1 MSKKIIHFSKCFVP
15 FVVLSLIVIA
25 FGLFGVFTRGF
36 NLGLDFQAGL
46 IQEVKIAPT
55 AIEMTYTGP
64 SSLAVEAN
72 NVSMSIV
79 ISGAGSANETQTFL
93 YAEYT
98 TIGDLVSQLNTL
110 EGVSATAVLP
120 VATSPIGMYTNSS
133 ETNVLSQTPFMLYS
147 LEGAPLISIDQ
158 VRSSLSSIETATVKS
173 VGVETENGFQIRV
186 KDDGTNSE
194 ISRTTQEAIWQALVT
209 EFGAENVAVLKTD
222 FIGAQFSSTL
232 ALQSILLVFG
242 TLALIWLYATIRF
255 KWDFALGAVLAIVHD
270 ALIMVTFIVWFGLEL
285 NATMIAAILTIIG
298 YSINDTVVVLDR
310 VRENV
315 QVLKIKKFTD
325 VLNISQTEILGRTII
340 TTVTTLLAVFALYF
354 FTEGSMKEF
363 ALALIVGMLSGVYST
378 IFIAS
383 SFISFARR
391 NWKPSDEE
399 KKTQVVEVQI

>member
-1 MSKKIIHFSKCFVP
+1 MSKKVIHFSKGFVP
-15 FVVLSLIVIA
+15 FGIVSLVVIA
-25 FGLFGVFTRGF
+25 FGIFGFFTRGF

-64 SSLAVEAN
+64 ASVAVETN
-72 NVSMSIV
+72 NVSLSLVM
-79 ISGAGSANETQTFL
+79 SGAGSANETQTFL
-93 YAEYT
+93 YAEYP
-98 TIGDLVSQLNTL
+98 TIGDLVSQVNTL
-110 EGVSATAVLP
+110 EGVTASASLSES
-120 VATSPIGMYTNSS
+120 TSPIGMYSNSA
-133 ETNVLSQTPFMLYS
+133 ETNVLSQTPFRLYT
-147 LEGAPLISIDQ
+147 LEGSDLIAIDS
-158 VRSSLSSIETATVKS
+158 VRSSLSTIETATVKS
-173 VGVETENGFQIRV
+173 VGLEAENSFQIRV
-186 KDDGTNSE
+186 KDNGTDAEVSK
-194 ISRTTQEAIWQALVT
+194 TTQDAIWKSLVA
-209 EFGAENVAVLKTD
+209 EFGETNVAILKTD

-232 ALQSILLVFG
+232 AVQSILLVFG

-270 ALIMVTFIVWFGLEL
+270 ALIMVTFIVWVGLEL

-315 QVLKIKKFTD
+315 TILKIKNFKD
-325 VLNISQTEILGRTII
+325 VLDISQTEILGRTII
-340 TTVTTLLAVFALYF
+340 TTLTTLLAVFALYF

-399 KKTQVVEVQI
+399 KKTQVVEVQV